1 MSYTKPL
8 YMVLRNV
15 IENCFI
21 EKFGF
26 LLLINVLE
34 IAGLI
39 LFLLMHFSTEYL
51 MLNFCLLTIIVLL
64 ILIRA
69 KTTKLVKG
77 TDAYFE
83 NRMLFLIVFSLV
95 DFFFLSDFMDVIG
108 IPNTLNK
115 GILPILCLGGTTI
128 IACLSSKLFYL
139 LDLYLNKTTENYKI
153 HKSSIITLSITIL
166 AFLVLFVYIMVIF
179 YKQPFIIILLD
190 LFLSLILAIAIIAY
204 NGPKY
209 WDFVYFP
216 IKLF

>member
-1 MSYTKPL
+1 MSYAKAL
-8 YMVLRNV
+8 YIATRNG
-15 IENCFI
+15 IENDFI

-26 LLLINVLE
+26 VLLITAIE

-69 KTTKLVKG
+69 KTKKLVKG
-77 TDAYFE
+77 TDEYFE

-95 DFFFLSDFMDVIG
+95 DFFFLSDFMNVVG

-115 GILPILCLGGTTI
+115 GILPILCLGATTI

-139 LDLYLNKTTENYKI
+139 LDLYLNKTSENYKI
-153 HKSSIITLSITIL
+153 HKSSIITLSFIIL
-166 AFLVLFVYIMVIF
+166 TFLVLFVYVMVIF
-179 YKQPFIIILLD
+179 YKQPFIIILFD
-190 LFLSLILAIAIIAY
+190 LFLMLVVALAFLVY

-209 WDFVYFP
+209 WDFVYLP
-216 IKLF
+216 IKRF